1 MRVPDTIIYWTAIVV
16 VRQEASCPLFRD
28 QKCWNA
34 KGTVVGGWNRG
45 KKHMRVSL
53 GGDSQEEA
61 SGAVSWPHRGGSGS
75 AASKLPFSSHLFT
88 HHRVV
93 GEAEILSEKV
103 LLLLGSMVSTLLR
116 PAKYSLLRQNLRGR
130 TLRHS
135 TCWWWSGIYTED
147 CKKSRCQT
155 KRRYD
160 IELVN
165 NTAWTQAYPS
175 LEGCR

>member
-1 MRVPDTIIYWTAIVV
+1 MRVPDTIIYSIVIVV
-16 VRQEASCPLFRD
+16 VRQEASGPLFRD

-34 KGTVVGGWNRG
+34 KGTVVGGWDRG
-45 KKHMRVSL
+45 KKHLRASL

-61 SGAVSWPHRGGSGS
+61 SGAVSWLHRGGSGS
-75 AASKLPFSSHLFT
+75 AASKLPFSFHLFT
-88 HHRVV
+88 QHRVV
-93 GEAEILSEKV
+93 REAEILSEKV

-116 PAKYSLLRQNLRGR
+116 PAKYFLLRQNLRGR

-147 CKKSRCQT
+147 RKKARCQT
-155 KRRYD
+155 KRSYD

-165 NTAWTQAYPS
+165 NPAWTRAYPS
-175 LEGCR
+175 PEGCR